1 MSFQQALSG
10 LNGMSKSLEVI
21 GNNIANSGTYGYK
34 MSRTEFADMYAA
46 SLSGATTGATG
57 IGVNVAS
64 VSQQF
69 TQGNV
74 SVTEN
79 PMDLA
84 VNGDG
89 FFQVGDGNGPPRY
102 TRNGQF
108 KVVQG
113 RGDDADK
120 RFISDNNGNYLL
132 GIPAGQATPGRLS
145 LPTGRIEA
153 QRTALVAL
161 ELNLNADSVE
171 PGPVVQTV
179 EDLNRADVLATVNN
193 TTSQTVFDGKGQEV
207 ELSYYFRKLDADPA
221 PGVPAPGSTS
231 TVPRESWAVYITAN
245 GKAVPDQTTD
255 PLNAVFLQP
264 AFIARFDPE
273 NGTAP
278 DFLDPNALNVSTL
291 APAAL
296 SIPATITSNGGTS
309 QAIANVQLKLDGI
322 SQFNA
327 DFGVTKLTQDG
338 FKSGELSDFSIE
350 SGGVITAR
358 YTNGQSKPAG
368 QVQLVRF
375 INPQGLEPVGGNLWK
390 STVDSGQP
398 TANNPGAGGTGI
410 LLQGQLEESNVDL
423 TAELVNMITAQRM
436 YQANAQ
442 TIKTMDQVLQTVV
455 NLR

>member
-34 MSRTEFADMYAA
+34 MSRTEFSDMYAA
-46 SLSGATTGATG
+46 SLNGATSGATG
-57 IGVNVAS
+57 IGVNVAA
-64 VSQQF
+64 VAQQF

-89 FFQVGDGNGPPRY
+89 FFQVGDGDGPPKY

-113 RGDDADK
+113 RGDDSDK

-153 QRTALVAL
+153 QRTGLIAL
-161 ELNLNADSVE
+161 ELNLNADEIE
-171 PGPVVQTV
+171 PVNPVVTV
-179 EDLNRADVLATVNN
+179 EDLNKSDLLATVND
-193 TTSQTVFDGKGQEV
+193 TTSQTVYDGKGQEV
-207 ELSYYFRKLDADPA
+207 ELSYYFRKLAADPS
-221 PGVPAPGSTS
+221 PGDDGE
-231 TVPRESWAVYITAN
+231 RDSWAVYVTAN
-245 GKAVPDQTTD
+245 GVAVPEQTPD
-255 PLNAVFLQP
+255 VDNPLKP
-264 AFIARFDPE
+264 AFIARFDPD
-273 NGTAP
+273 NGMDP
-278 DFLDPNALNVSTL
+278 DFLDPNDLGNSLVQPPNLT
-291 APAAL
+291 
-296 SIPATITSNGGTS
+296 IPATTTAKGATS
-309 QAIANVQLKLDGI
+309 QPIDGVLMKVDSI
-322 SQFNA
+322 TQFNA

-338 FKSGELSDFSIE
+338 FRSGELSDFTIE
-350 SGGVITAR
+350 PSGVITAR

-390 STVDSGQP
+390 STVDSGSP
-398 TANNPGAGGTGI
+398 TANDPGTGGTGI

>member
-46 SLSGATTGATG
+46 SLNGATSGATG

-89 FFQVGDGNGPPRY
+89 FFQVGDGNGPPKY

-113 RGDDADK
+113 LGDDSDK

-153 QRTALVAL
+153 QRTGLIAL
-161 ELNLNADSVE
+161 ELNLNADAVE
-171 PGPVVQTV
+171 PGPDVETV
-179 EDLNRADVLATVNN
+179 ADLNRADVLATVNN
-193 TTSQTVFDGKGQEV
+193 TTSQTVYDGKGQEV
-207 ELSYYFRKLDADPA
+207 EVSYYFRKLAADPA
-221 PGVPAPGSTS
+221 PGA
-231 TVPRESWAVYITAN
+231 VPRDSWAVYITAN
-245 GKAVPDQTTD
+245 GKAVPDQTPD
-255 PLNAVFLQP
+255 PANGVFLQP

-273 NGTAP
+273 NGGSP
-278 DFLDPNALNVSTL
+278 DFLDPADLSSSAL

-296 SIPATITSNGGTS
+296 DIPATITTNGGTS
-309 QAIANVQLKLDGI
+309 QAIAGVTLKLDGI
-322 SQFNA
+322 TQFNA
-327 DFGVTKLTQDG
+327 EFGVTKLTQDG

-350 SGGVITAR
+350 PGGTITAR

-375 INPQGLEPVGGNLWK
+375 INPQGLEPIGGNLWK

>member
-1 MSFQQALSG
+1 
-10 LNGMSKSLEVI
+10 
-21 GNNIANSGTYGYK
+21 
-34 MSRTEFADMYAA
+34 MYAA
-46 SLSGATTGATG
+46 SLNGATSGATG
-57 IGVNVAS
+57 IGVTVAS

-89 FFQVGDGNGPPRY
+89 FFQVGDGNGPPKY

-113 RGDDADK
+113 VGDDSDK

-153 QRTALVAL
+153 QRTGLVAL
-161 ELNLNADSVE
+161 ELNLNADAVE
-171 PGPVVQTV
+171 PGPPVLTV
-179 EDLNRADVLATVNN
+179 DDLNRADVLATVNN
-193 TTSQTVFDGKGQEV
+193 TTSQTVYDGKGQEV
-207 ELSYYFRKLDADPA
+207 ELSYYFRKLAADPA
-221 PGVPAPGSTS
+221 PGTPAPGSPS
-231 TVPRESWAVYITAN
+231 TLPRDSWAVYITAN
-245 GKAVPDQTTD
+245 GAPVPS
-255 PLNAVFLQP
+255 PASVPLQP

-273 NGTAP
+273 NGGSP
-278 DFLDPNALNVSTL
+278 DFLDPNDLGTSTL
-291 APAAL
+291 AP
-296 SIPATITSNGGTS
+296 SVMNIPATVTASGATS
-309 QAIANVQLKLDGI
+309 QAIGGVVLKLDGI

-327 DFGVTKLTQDG
+327 DFGVTKLTQNG

-350 SGGVITAR
+350 PGGTITAR

-398 TANNPGAGGTGI
+398 TANNPGSGGTGI